1 MPIYYPDLLAEQA
14 VPRRFS
20 YTEKDVILYALSIG
34 MGDDPLD
41 RQELPFVYEKDLRV
55 VPTAVTVLTKA
66 DFSPNLQNILEAP
79 GQRRS
84 NIKLET
90 VLHGEQKIVL
100 HRPLPASGSFTIN
113 ERNVGAF
120 DKGAGVGAVVV
131 RATTWQDDNDETVA
145 TLTSTAFARSEGGF
159 GGPREGQPEPHVVPE
174 RAPDLSVELPTRVGL
189 GLLYRLNGDMNP
201 LHVDP
206 ESAQC
211 SGFSRPILHGLC
223 TYGIT
228 CRAILQYVADF
239 DATAIYSHQVR
250 FAAPVYPGD
259 TINVDIW
266 IDGRE
271 ISFEASVKERDV
283 KVIKNGLT
291 VLR

>member
-1 MPIYYPDLLAEQA
+1 MPIYYPDILAEQT
-14 VPRRFS
+14 VPRSFS
-20 YTEKDVILYALSIG
+20 YSEKDVMLYALSIG

-41 RQELPFVYEKDLRV
+41 QRELPFVYERDLRV

-66 DFSPNLQNILEAP
+66 DFSANLQNIVNVP

-84 NIKLET
+84 DIKLET

-100 HRPLPASGSFTIN
+100 HRPLPASGTFTID
-113 ERNVGAF
+113 ERISGAF
-120 DKGAGVGAVVV
+120 DKGEGVGAVII
-131 RATTWQDDNDETVA
+131 RSTTWRDDGGETVA
-145 TLTSTAFARSEGGF
+145 TLSSTAFGRSEGGF
-159 GGPREGQPEPHVVPE
+159 GGPREGQPQPHLVPD
-174 RAPDLSVELPTRVGL
+174 RTPDLSVELPTRPGL

-206 ESAQC
+206 ASAQR

-228 CRAILQYVADF
+228 CRAVLQHVADF
-239 DATAIYSHQVR
+239 DAAAIYSHQVR
-250 FAAPVYPGD
+250 FAAPVYPGE
-259 TINVDIW
+259 TISVDMW

-271 ISFEASVKERDV
+271 ISFEASAKERNV
-283 KVIKNGLT
+283 KIIKNGLT